1 MNQMKTRIIIIMLAV
16 ILIVLCALSVILF
29 ITTDMFKSNEMLFK
43 KYISQD
49 LKNVADI
56 VDISSEENI
65 IDYLQNN
72 DYIEKTD
79 ANLKYLES
87 ENDEEEVYNIT
98 GEAVVNNSKGEAF
111 KDNYLKYG
119 DETLVRLQLIEQENQ
134 YGFRLAN
141 LVKQFVSIENESISY
156 LISSMGYNGQYFSEK
171 LNKVDIKGLC
181 NFSEEEIE
189 SLANTYINTI
199 FSDID
204 SKSYNKQRNATITL
218 SNGQI
223 VDTNAYS
230 LTITKNELDKIYKR
244 ILNQAVSDQIILSKI
259 DAIDTKIKE
268 AGFNEPEGESLKE
281 IYTSKLQ
288 EISNLIEYEGEDSRQ
303 IVFTVY
309 QKRENT
315 VRTSIKTE
323 ETEIILDIDSKE
335 GKTATLRVTKVN
347 GEMTDTKIYTL
358 ANLNN
363 ESEHTRIIG
372 YSDDTQKIQTQINT
386 AKQDNGVTIN
396 IGLNYASNKI
406 SNISLEYNRNI
417 TNSTEQEMPVKL
429 DETNNILLND
439 YEGDRIIS
447 LIENLEKAMIQ
458 KVSTSQS
465 KINTKLLNNIL
476 IWIDQKE
483 KEREEKEQNDIET
496 KKQKF
501 NNQFILYQG
510 ENLKYEHVQKLIKLL
525 RNNMSDYQVVSGNKV
540 KVYVQDGAKN
550 EEKAEQIAS
559 VISDKYTYNVEIFYS
574 EEGYVNAID
583 ISVYEEKLD

>member
-16 ILIVLCALSVILF
+16 VMVILCTLIVVLF

-43 KYISQD
+43 KYISQN
-49 LKNVADI
+49 LKNVADT

-72 DYIEKTD
+72 DYIERTD

-119 DETLVRLQLIEQENQ
+119 DETLVRLQLIEQENK

-223 VDTNAYS
+223 IDTNAYS

-244 ILNQAVSDQIILSKI
+244 ILNQAINDEIILSKI
-259 DAIDTKIKE
+259 DAIDAKIKE
-268 AGFNEPEGESLKE
+268 AGFNEPEGQSLKE

-288 EISNLIEYEGEDSRQ
+288 EISNLIEYEGEDSRK

-309 QKRENT
+309 QTKGNT

-323 ETEIILDIDSKE
+323 ETEIILDIESTD
-335 GKTATLRVTKVN
+335 GKKATLKITKVN
-347 GEMTDTKIYTL
+347 GDRTDTKIYTL

-363 ESEHTRIIG
+363 ESQHTRIIG
-372 YSDDTQKIQTQINT
+372 YSDDTQNIQTEINT
-386 AKQDNGVTIN
+386 ARQDNGLTIN
-396 IGLNYASNKI
+396 LGLKYASNEI
-406 SNISLEYNRNI
+406 SNISLEYNKNI

-429 DETNNILLND
+429 DETNNILLNN
-439 YEGDRIIS
+439 YEGDRIIA
-447 LIENLEKAMIQ
+447 LLENLEKAMIQ

-483 KEREEKEQNDIET
+483 KERDDKEQNDIET
-496 KKQKF
+496 QKQRF

-510 ENLKYEHVQKLIKLL
+510 ENLEYEHVQKLIKLL
-525 RNNMSDYQVVSGNKV
+525 GNNMSDYKVVAGNKV
-540 KVYVQDGAKN
+540 KVYVEDGTKN

-559 VISDKYTYNVEIFYS
+559 VISNEYTYNVEVFYS
-574 EEGYVNAID
+574 EEGYVDSID
-583 ISVYEEKLD
+583 ISVYEEN